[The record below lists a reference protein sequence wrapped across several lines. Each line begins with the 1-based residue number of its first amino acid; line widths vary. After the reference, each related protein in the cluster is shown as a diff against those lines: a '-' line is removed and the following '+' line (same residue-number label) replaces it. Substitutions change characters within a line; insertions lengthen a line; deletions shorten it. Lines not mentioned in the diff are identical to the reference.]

1 MTIEIIK
8 IDLDADLNGM
18 SIARKQYQ
26 EVAGVRYYGGLE
38 RQAFRKSHLN
48 GVGETVIDTEFS
60 SKIDAWTGVSNFLTN
75 RFNF

>member
-26 EVAGVRYYGGLE
+26 EVSGVRYYGGLE
-38 RQAFRKSHLN
+38 RSAFRKSHLN
-48 GVGETVIDTEFS
+48 EAGETVIDTQFS
-60 SKIDAWTGVSNFLTN
+60 SKIDAWTGIGSFLAT